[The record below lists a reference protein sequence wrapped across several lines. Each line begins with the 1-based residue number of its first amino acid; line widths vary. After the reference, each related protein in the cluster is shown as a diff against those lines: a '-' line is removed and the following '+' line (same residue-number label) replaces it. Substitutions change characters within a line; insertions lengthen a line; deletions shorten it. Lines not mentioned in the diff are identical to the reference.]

1 MTTNG
6 APNDLLNNF
15 NALTIIVSVPLLT
28 YIIYPTLQRFN
39 IRFGPITRIT
49 FGFVLAMLSSVIGA
63 ITQWK
68 IYETSPCGYA
78 AASSCE
84 LGVSPLSIWW
94 QIPNTVL
101 AALSECFANVTGYE
115 LAYSRAP
122 AGMKGLVMA
131 IFLFMSALSSAIGEI
146 LLPATRDPWL
156 IWIWAAPAIALAL
169 QTIVFWVRFQSLNH
183 EQFILTEEDY
193 QPNTRAE

>member
-6 APNDLLNNF
+6 VPNDLINNF
-15 NALTIIVSVPLLT
+15 NALTIIVSIPLLT

-39 IRFGPITRIT
+39 IRVGPITRIT
-49 FGFVLAMLSSVIGA
+49 FGFVLAILSSVIGA
-63 ITQWK
+63 VTQWQ

-84 LGVSPLSIWW
+84 LGVSPLSLWW
-94 QIPNTVL
+94 QIPNMVL

-122 AGMKGLVMA
+122 AGMKGLVVA

-146 LLPATRDPWL
+146 LLPATKDPWL

-169 QTIVFWVRFQSLNH
+169 QTVVFWVRFRSLNQ
-183 EQFILTEEDY
+183 EQFMLSEEDY
-193 QPNTRAE
+193 QPDTRAE